1 MRPIQKQMVSAL
13 YMNRRALQYDQPI
26 IQPHY
31 LRIRRLRRPPMPI
44 RIDVIL
50 CSQDYAMI
58 DAGDGLCGYILL
70 RDYEY
75 TDTNISDGGV
85 FYIFAK
91 FRYRQGTPR
100 NVEMLSMMNQ
110 GESVRETR
118 ALGGWTRLEAVV
130 R

>member
-1 MRPIQKQMVSAL
+1 
-13 YMNRRALQYDQPI
+13 
-26 IQPHY
+26 
-31 LRIRRLRRPPMPI
+31 
-44 RIDVIL
+44 
-50 CSQDYAMI
+50 MI

-91 FRYRQGTPR
+91 FQYRQGTPR
-100 NVEMLSMMNQ
+100 NMEMLSMMNQ